1 MSFKNLPLIGK
12 ISSLLLLLAAFA
24 SGLIYFAGSQMQNID
39 DSYSEALEGP
49 ARATVASARANR
61 FVVWYNQAVYQSITA
76 VSDEDNQRAIDV
88 QKQAVDS
95 FHKRMEAVKTFYP
108 AKAAAVDELTGRFD
122 QMITGQCG
130 DIVKRA
136 NASTNAEENVAL
148 GIQYT
153 QTCIPISRG
162 IVADVAKFVDNNEQ
176 YMQDLAANLG
186 DKTSRTLTL
195 VYSGTAGALVLV
207 LLIAFFVTR
216 LGIVRP
222 ISNVSHVLDE
232 LAAGKFDMTV
242 SGTDRKDEIGR
253 MAKAAEALRA
263 ALEQAERDREE
274 ARMAEL
280 RAAQR
285 VVAERN
291 AIADDFEVKMGA
303 LADQFASSSGEV
315 SVAARNLSATAE
327 ETSRQAV
334 AVTNAAAEASTN
346 VQTVASATE
355 EMSSSIREIGSQVTQ
370 AANIAVSGS
379 DEVTRAAAE
388 IRELSE
394 AANKIGEV
402 VNLITD
408 IAGQTNLL
416 ALNATIEAA
425 RAGEAGRGF
434 AVVAQEVKQLAEQTA
449 RATQEIGLKVQGIQQ
464 STSRTVTSIEKIVGT
479 ITQIRDVT
487 SMIAAAVEEQT
498 AATQEIASNTHMAA
512 NGTGAVN
519 DNIAGVGR
527 SAEMTGA
534 ASTQLSSLSNS
545 LSSQAGDLQR
555 EVADFVRNLRAG

>member
-12 ISSLLLLLAAFA
+12 ISSLLLLLALFA
-24 SGLIYFAGSQMQNID
+24 TGLVYFAGTKMQAID
-39 DSYSEALEGP
+39 DSYGDALEGP
-49 ARATVASARANR
+49 ARAAVAAARANR
-61 FVVWYNQAVYQSITA
+61 FVVWYNQAVYQSA
-76 VSDEDNQRAIDV
+76 VAMTPEDNKRAIEV
-88 QKQAVDS
+88 QQQAVDS
-95 FHKRMEAVKTFYP
+95 FHKRMDAVAELDP
-108 AKAAAVDELTGRFD
+108 ALAATASEFVRRFD
-122 QMITGQCG
+122 QMIKVDCS

-136 NASTNAEENVAL
+136 IDNADVAQAGVIAAE
-148 GIQYT
+148 YT
-153 QTCIPISRG
+153 KTCIPISRG
-162 IVADVAKFVDNNEQ
+162 IVADIAKFVDEREK
-176 YMQDLAANLG
+176 ALG
-186 DKTSRTLTL
+186 TLTDQL
-195 VYSGTAGALVLV
+195 HADADETVTMVYAGTAGVLVLV

-222 ISNVSHVLDE
+222 ITGLSQTLSE

-242 SGTDRKDEIGR
+242 SGTDRKDEIGI

-263 ALEQAERDREE
+263 ALEEADRLREE

-285 VVAERN
+285 MVAERN

-334 AVTNAAAEASTN
+334 AVTNAASEASTN

-379 DEVTRAAAE
+379 DEVTRAASE

-394 AANKIGEV
+394 AANQIGEV
-402 VNLITD
+402 VKLITD

-416 ALNATIEAA
+416 SLNATIEAA
-425 RAGEAGRGF
+425 RAGDAGRGF
-434 AVVAQEVKQLAEQTA
+434 GVVAQEVKQLAEQTA
-449 RATQEIGLKVQGIQQ
+449 RATQEIASKVQDIQQ
-464 STSRTVTSIEKIVGT
+464 ATSRTVTSIEKIVGT

-487 SMIAAAVEEQT
+487 SMIASAVEEQT

-545 LSSQAGDLQR
+545 LSAQAGDLQR

>member
-24 SGLIYFAGSQMQNID
+24 SGLIYFAGSQMQDID
-39 DSYSEALEGP
+39 DGYSDALEGP
-49 ARATVASARANR
+49 ARATIASARANR
-61 FVVWYNQAVYQSITA
+61 FVVWYNQAVYQSITS
-76 VSDEDNQRAIDV
+76 VSNEDNQRAIDV
-88 QKQAVDS
+88 QKQAIES

-108 AKAAAVDELTGRFD
+108 AKTAAVDELVGRFD
-122 QMITGQCG
+122 QMISGPCG

-136 NASTNAEENVAL
+136 NASTNAEENTAL

-153 QTCIPISRG
+153 DTCIPISRG
-162 IVADVAKFVDNNEQ
+162 IVADVAKFVESNEQ
-176 YMQDLAANLG
+176 YMQDLAATLG
-186 DKTSRTLTL
+186 EETRSTVTT
-195 VYSGTAGALVLV
+195 VYAGTAGALLLV

-222 ISNVSHVLDE
+222 ITGLSQTLSE
-232 LAAGKFDMTV
+232 LAEGKFDMTIT
-242 SGTDRKDEIGR
+242 GTERKDEIGR

-334 AVTNAAAEASTN
+334 AVTNAASEASTN

-379 DEVTRAAAE
+379 DEVNRAASE

-449 RATQEIGLKVQGIQQ
+449 RATQEIGVKVQGIQQ

-545 LSSQAGDLQR
+545 LSAQAGDLQR